1 MIRLLNFQALVT
13 ANTQIFKNWLK
24 ILPRNLNTLKNNLI
38 IITLVIDGIILGIKH
53 PKQSKKR
60 NSIIFY
66 NVPGIFKMKK
76 VLVVD
81 DNEDILNVI
90 SIVLDMEGFEVKCCD
105 NGHCVSDIITTFSPD
120 LILLDIMLGDM
131 DGRDVCQSLKN
142 NPKTE
147 HIPVIMIS
155 ASHSLYDNKTESC
168 LADDFISKPFDI
180 DYLAKKV
187 SQHIN

>member
-1 MIRLLNFQALVT
+1 
-13 ANTQIFKNWLK
+13 
-24 ILPRNLNTLKNNLI
+24 
-38 IITLVIDGIILGIKH
+38 
-53 PKQSKKR
+53 
-60 NSIIFY
+60 
-66 NVPGIFKMKK
+66 MKK

-90 SIVLDMEGFEVKCCD
+90 SIILDMEGFEVQCCD
-105 NGHCVSDIITTFSPD
+105 NGHCVSDTITTFSPD

-131 DGRDVCQSLKN
+131 DGREVCKSLKSD
-142 NPKTE
+142 PKTG

-155 ASHSLYDNKTESC
+155 ASHSLHDNKTELC